1 MYQSPLHTREALPG
15 GDSEGSAADLCK
27 GRGAPVSLLPPGVP
41 VRSVA
46 GGGHTAAVL
55 GCLGTRLF
63 LRSLCFVAVIWAF
76 IPSQA
81 STAGSVVAHSEATR
95 GDCAVHGAVANR
107 PAPSRAVARSNCL
120 STLRSGK
127 HHAAFHKTAHPD
139 SANGDD
145 TTSNDPDDDD
155 DDDTSN
161 DLRDDGD
168 NDEAITA
175 FVDETVLCMIGLD
188 DESAPTWTQNLSSP
202 FPAGQRLRC

>member
-1 MYQSPLHTREALPG
+1 MYQSPPYTREALLG
-15 GDSEGSAADLCK
+15 GDSAGSAADLCK

-46 GGGHTAAVL
+46 GGGHTAGVL
-55 GCLGTRLF
+55 ACLRTRLF

-81 STAGSVVAHSEATR
+81 STAGSDVAHSEATR

-107 PAPSRAVARSNCL
+107 PAPSRSVARSNCL
-120 STLRSGK
+120 SNLRSGK
-127 HHAAFHKTAHPD
+127 HHAAFHKTARPD

-175 FVDETVLCMIGLD
+175 FVDEAVLCMIGLD
-188 DESAPTWTQNLSSP
+188 DESAPTWTQNLSLP
-202 FPAGQRLRC
+202 FPAGQQLRC